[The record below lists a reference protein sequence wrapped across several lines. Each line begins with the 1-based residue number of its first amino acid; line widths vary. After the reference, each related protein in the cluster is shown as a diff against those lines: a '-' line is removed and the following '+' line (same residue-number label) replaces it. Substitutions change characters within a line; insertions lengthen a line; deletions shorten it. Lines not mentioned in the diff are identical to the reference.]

1 MPIFEDNGRK
11 YNVKDEHINNFLAEF
26 PNSSTIMERNGKKYR
41 VKSAD
46 YKAFLEEFDDP
57 IQKGIDAGE
66 ITLTMPE
73 PNKPAE
79 LPQEANLMNEERKIP
94 GFYQGETDVDTFVQE
109 VEQQRKANEE
119 REARNKAWEE
129 KRKQLYRQGS
139 IADYNQYLED
149 EIKRVDQEGNLEDK
163 RRMAKILRNES
174 ADAYRSYIQANPE
187 IANDP
192 SFMESIGRGL
202 KSTVAGTVGSL
213 INAAAS
219 MMGDN
224 YLEEGTGKVLPT
236 NKEDLIR
243 NNMLS
248 EYASKESVDAQPKS
262 AEGGNKGVIDLLREG
277 KVGDALQSAVASGT
291 ESAAQSA
298 LAFVPVVGT
307 PLVFASNYGRNY
319 AENLDQ
325 DMSESQRV
333 VSALGSAGIEAVIER
348 VGGNPV
354 KWFKGGKNITDETTK
369 NIIKN
374 IIHEAEKSPQQ
385 AVKEAAKILGNAF
398 AEEGAEELATGPI
411 TDAWNTVVDGVFGN
425 GANGIIAQYEAMK
438 EQNPN
443 LTVGQFLAEK
453 GKEYAEAGLVGGI
466 AGMGMGGTVAG
477 AGAAV
482 GSIKSRAEFKQQQ
495 DKAYEEELAHS
506 PALSR
511 KQWDKQQ
518 EELGRGNYKAFQRQ
532 QREYAQ
538 EQLAG
543 LDQVANER
551 GISREEAYEQVV
563 QANRKQKQGETLSEE
578 ETNLLNQ
585 FEQGANNKWQEHHLE
600 HISNKEDGNIIY
612 AQTPQQEDVCI
623 VKGHVEY
630 RTDSEGNTTFDEEN
644 SDAYVYVR
652 YNNTGAVKQV
662 PLAELQYT
670 THQSVEDT
678 KRDLARLQQFTPGT
692 TIYMVDGNGAI
703 MMAPNGEPATTT
715 IKGVTQDGIVI
726 TIGENEVE
734 TVIPREEAL
743 KQFRTEEEI
752 ESIIPQETSTGV
764 AQEGEVEVDNVGEQP
779 SPTPSPITQEQPQPS
794 PTLQSGTYVNP
805 KGEEIEIEVLENGN
819 VNMRSGEQVV
829 ENVPVETAQ
838 NLIAN
843 AGFTAKGQPEVTQ
856 PVISQLEQD
865 IADAEEFMTQGDNDY
880 VADNITQAQ
889 KRVEQAS
896 KRKPKSTDKAQR
908 LAELQSINQEKAQ
921 AQAELDRWMK
931 VQEEMD
937 KRRIQATLANERSNT
952 PQGEQDA
959 NVAQENVSQQWNNA
973 PKIEGR
979 KDVRTLPN
987 GTQISGRYVLVGDG
1001 AATPSHNPLNGWATS
1016 EGFPVNERGQ
1026 NVNDRDYRNDKN
1038 AQMETERIAANY
1050 GGQAVENV
1058 PTVSPEGVVY
1068 DGNGRVMAGMI
1079 AAQNGTDQAYIDA
1092 LKQKA
1097 EMFGFTEEQVDSIP
1111 HARVLFVTDEVL
1123 PYTTETFAQ
1132 FNQNEK
1138 KTQGSTETA
1147 VSKSKSLNDET
1158 RSSVLSIMDR
1168 YDSLQG
1174 FFNSSDGG
1182 VDVLKTLQ
1190 DNGVIG
1196 FADMA
1201 ALTEEIDGKVVL
1213 SAQGRDFVTNVLI
1226 GSLFSEEVIRMMGND
1241 RGLKQSILRALP
1253 AIIENRKLGEYALAQ
1268 DIENAIQLLYEAR
1281 NANMP
1286 FILYLRQGN
1295 AFEGYVHERFSA
1307 FEMLLAEE
1315 MSAGVEQFR
1324 QVLTLYNTSAI
1335 NEANGQTSMFG
1346 VRSPEDIKNEIL
1358 DRYGKQSSERQS
1370 KQSRPSNQE
1379 TESAVQG
1386 TQPSDEEEVSGN
1398 RRLSKEGEVVDA
1410 ESEEASQR
1418 IEDNSEPTSTEEPIA
1433 KKLAQEADAFVKAM
1447 GGKGVHIVNDVEELP
1462 GSEGMA
1468 YRAIKSG
1475 EKVMGWYNLAN
1486 DQVYIY
1492 TPNANDEQEVFETLL
1507 HEFVAHKGLRD
1518 LMGHRNFDNMC
1529 KNVWSMMDS
1538 NRRLQFALYVKE
1550 SLAIGSTGMLER
1562 INAMSEQE
1570 KKDYLDELSDR
1581 DCLAAADEFIAH
1593 FAEYGVSEEERNIW
1607 QKIVDTIRQ
1616 WLRDVGFIVGISER
1630 EIAQLLAESHNRLT
1644 RNMTIGEMAEAV
1656 MRSKLMHE
1664 RMNSGVNMGF
1674 QMEEAEDVA
1683 TLNKAGEQ
1691 LNDKGVL
1698 FNIRSNPQVV
1708 AARDRQLKRSVR
1720 NGVLSQD
1727 EAQDIRDFAESITEI
1742 ATAVANAKED
1752 GVAQFPSFSMWNG
1765 LEVRMNAEGKP
1776 VVSVIKYNSEYPMN
1790 IDFAKDCVKR
1800 TALNNVMDVLADR
1813 APWIFNRLTMDNLV
1827 VLNDIIKDH
1836 GLQVPCV
1843 GCFVESKRYRSADY
1857 ARTVVDVWN
1866 KAVEAIQNGTE
1877 KDFLKNNQKIS
1888 EKRII
1893 EYLQKNPQEAI
1904 VLSEADI
1911 VSPTRYGKL
1920 MIEHPEIP
1928 ILLQQT
1934 QGQNNVQLVVP
1945 EAIYFGEVLDK
1956 QDWSIDEAYSVG
1968 GVRMQSFSDFKPKLF
1983 FDYCQVL
1990 ADLSAKRLP
1999 AHSYTKVNS
2008 FAELFGKTGMK
2019 INLSLYFEGRGV
2031 DENGEYTYSAESI
2044 DPDFAYELQDKE
2056 GYTEN
2061 VGTMAIGL
2069 SDEHI
2074 WKMLKDPKIRSISP
2088 YHKSGINPTVA
2099 ARLNAEQFTDYTNE
2113 QNTCTPA
2120 TAREEGESWQDY
2132 YHRITARVNGKVP
2145 NVGKKVDNV
2154 GFNMYDSLL
2163 DTDNPAQ
2170 TAKDYVAYCQANGMV
2185 PKYASFVYN
2194 EDGSF
2199 NEEYYKLLFDFSV
2212 TDRNG
2217 NYAPQKAVT
2226 WREGSMPENTAE
2238 LLKTYLSEEEKAT
2251 QAVRAEIE
2259 PIVDEVMDAL
2269 GEGTRFRI
2277 RNSGYAERDNG
2288 TAISKRALKAEE
2300 NGIRF
2305 RTTYHGSASDFAKFD
2320 HSFMGTGEGLQS
2332 FGWGTYVTEVEDVAK
2347 RYANVALKGEQKF
2360 KYIGDKDV
2368 KKSIVKD
2375 AEGLI
2380 DNAGGFDEA
2389 LQMYEGHRLPP
2400 HYPLAI
2406 AFDFIRSTS
2415 KSDWEGQRHM
2425 YEVEIPDANEAY
2437 YIDYKERMS
2446 NQGEIFTMV
2455 DNALWSDGWKRK
2467 EVDDKVV
2474 FSDGLNRIVLN
2485 PKQTGGDFYNELA
2498 FGLGSPQAASEY
2510 LNDVVGITGIQYDV
2524 NYHNGGNEDGTKNY
2538 VIFNADDAKVV
2549 SNTRFSI
2556 RGNAWSDVPAY
2567 NPGETIGEYIQRVN
2581 AWKQERNVMAQKE
2594 YEEFL
2599 NQQGTRMNRMKQQW
2613 IDRYSPIEDLL
2624 NMLTAKGVKI
2634 DPYDN
2639 AYTYMMLS
2647 GGKAQWD
2654 TQEFQR
2660 NQVKRM
2666 ADAFNAIINS
2676 NSLDDLAESM
2686 TWRNMPDKHESIHWW
2701 NPKSLTRRYTTE
2713 LNNRPLTV
2721 RELIGVYLQAKDVE
2735 EAKTLGLVDRGEAGF
2750 VNNLGRTYS
2759 EIINEVEARLDAAQ
2773 KDELFASVK
2782 AANQFSLDYLYQHGM
2797 MDKVDYDEYSKRAH
2811 YVPERGWRER
2821 DMENREMDYVSEQNI
2836 SSGSPYNSAVI
2847 QAKGRGSLASDPIG
2861 YIVSIG
2867 NSAIMSAQ
2875 KNEAKKYFLDLMM
2888 ENEELFRES
2897 GIGVFKKYWVKQEVD
2912 TDGNVSYVATYVPPT
2927 KGEMLK
2933 DNATKERI
2941 KALQAD
2947 MYGLRDDL
2955 DRQKA
2960 ILSNLINRRRNMT
2973 MDGSIAIMNKGID
2986 AVNAKINRIKNEM
2999 SNIEQEIELRKKQIV
3014 FVSGVSEDMVQRT
3027 AQEKRQ
3033 HVVYVMKDGQK
3044 YELLLEN
3051 NERLANALNRNFPT
3065 PRVGGVIDRVG
3076 RGTRYVSVA
3085 LTQYNPEF
3093 AMSNFLR
3100 DVQSAMVSNEA
3111 NFGKEF
3117 TARFAKNLTVV
3128 PPILCSY
3135 MAKRNQGENDLF
3147 GNDELSGYLKE
3158 FFEEGAPTGYTYL
3171 NDVNEL
3177 AGLFDEM
3184 LQTGKTSKKML
3195 ETAKNAGSFL
3205 SELSELTTRFAQFV
3219 TARQSGYT
3227 PRQSAIIAKEVSTNF
3242 DRKGTMSSNM
3252 GIYAFFNASVQGTYK
3267 FFHDKKYLDKNWQ
3280 KASAAKLMAVSGI
3293 MFIAGMLATL
3303 LNPDDPED
3311 ETMHSEYT
3319 RKTNYVI
3326 GRVKIPVAHFF
3337 RIFYGAGTELAL
3349 AMQGNKTY
3357 ANALFDTM
3365 DFTMQEVMPIGSLP
3379 LSYNREQSKAEV
3391 DASKFLLSLVPTYG
3405 ASTMEALVNQDFRG
3419 ASIYTPY
3426 YTTQDAEHM
3435 KRIHQSRKGTP
3446 LVYDAIAKGLH
3457 WLSGGNPEYEVK
3469 EPGMRGIIDVPGST
3483 IQHIVH
3489 PFIPGAVIMLGDGIS
3504 AGISAAKGEKVDAG
3518 DVPFAR
3524 RVVTHDYNLVRDFN
3538 GEYWEL
3544 KGKMEHF
3551 EKMYKDGQRF
3561 SEEEM
3566 QLARRVLGVMEDYD
3580 AFYKQ
3585 YKKQRKSG
3593 YDGNFG
3599 EYLHEAAN
3607 YNSKNLQVLHN
3618 LNKEWNRTMY

>member
-1 MPIFEDNGRK
+1 MPIFENNGRK

-57 IQKGIDAGE
+57 IQEGIDAGE

-79 LPQEANLMNEERKIP
+79 LPQEANLVNEERKIP
-94 GFYQGETDVDTFVQE
+94 GFFQGETDVDTFVQE

-202 KSTVAGTVGSL
+202 KSTVAGTAGSL
-213 INAAAS
+213 IDAAAS

-243 NNMLS
+243 NNLLT
-248 EYASKESVDAQPKS
+248 EYAAKESVDAQPKS

-354 KWFKGGKNITDETTK
+354 KWFKSGKNITDETTK

-398 AEEGAEELATGPI
+398 AEEGGEELATGPL

-438 EQNPN
+438 DQNPN

-482 GSIKSRAEFKQQQ
+482 GSIQSRAEFKQQQ
-495 DKAYEEELAHS
+495 DKAYEEALEHN

-518 EELGRGNYKAFQRQ
+518 EELGRGNYKAFQRH

-612 AQTPQQEDVCI
+612 AQTPQQEDVNI

-692 TIYMVDGNGAI
+692 TVYMVDGNGAI

-752 ESIIPQETSTGV
+752 ASIIPQETSTGV

-779 SPTPSPITQEQPQPS
+779 SPTPTPTPITQEQPQPS
-794 PTLQSGTYVNP
+794 VTLQSGIYVNP
-805 KGEEIEIEVLENGN
+805 KGEEVEIEVLENGN
-819 VNMRSGEQVV
+819 VNMRNGEQVV
-829 ENVPVETAQ
+829 ENMHAETAQ
-838 NLIAN
+838 NLITN
-843 AGFTAKGQPEVTQ
+843 AGFTAKGQPEVPQ

-865 IADAEEFMTQGDNDY
+865 IADAEEFIAQGDNDY

-937 KRRIQATLANERSNT
+937 KRRIQSTLANERSNT
-952 PQGEQDA
+952 PQGEQEA

-1038 AQMETERIAANY
+1038 AQMETERIASNY

-1058 PTVSPEGVVY
+1058 PTVSAEGVVY

-1079 AAQNGTDQAYIDA
+1079 AAQNGTDQAYTDA

-1182 VDVLKTLQ
+1182 IDVLKTLQ

-1226 GSLFSEEVIRMMGND
+1226 GSLFSERVIRMMGND

-1253 AIIENRKLGEYALAQ
+1253 AIVENRKLGDYALTQ

-1295 AFEGYVHERFSA
+1295 AFDGYVHERFSA
-1307 FEMLLAEE
+1307 FAMLLAEE
-1315 MSAGVEQFR
+1315 MSAGVEEFR

-1346 VRSPEDIKNEIL
+1346 VRSPEDIKNKIL

-1398 RRLSKEGEVVDA
+1398 RRLSKEGDVVDA

-1433 KKLAQEADAFVKAM
+1433 KKLAQEADTFVKAM

-1475 EKVMGWYNLAN
+1475 EKVMGWYNLDN
-1486 DQVYIY
+1486 NQVYIY

-1518 LMGHRNFDNMC
+1518 LMGHRKFDNMC

-1570 KKDYLDELSDR
+1570 KKSYLDALSDN

-1593 FAEYGVSEEERNIW
+1593 FAEYGVSEEERTIW

-1630 EIAQLLAESHNRLT
+1630 EIAQLLNESHNRLT
-1644 RNMTIGEMAEAV
+1644 RDMTIGEMAEAV
-1656 MRSKLMHE
+1656 MRSKNIHARLIKE
-1664 RMNSGVNMGF
+1664 GDAMGF
-1674 QMEEAEDVA
+1674 DREGIIYKSKDGKTIRYKQLSLFNGTTITDNDGSGANNVRRSRTTTLSTLNHLRELEDGEICYVERQFTESGEFDFMTGNKIESCEDVA
-1683 TLNKAGEQ
+1683 YIFKNLENEAIENTFGVLIKNGKPTILHLGMGNHSASVIDFSSLIVAVNRIDPDRVVFVHNHPSGKLICSPQDKQAYSNLEKAIGEKMEDGIIINTRSGEFVTFNQYGLTYSNVIPTNKEGKKAKVYKFNKQSFKVDAPAKFEFSSYGIAEFISTQRLGARDKLNVLLMNHAGECVGNVFLTDNQ
-1691 LNDKGVL
+1691 ITASNAGHVAQQIVHDALSMGGYNVVLYGRSESLNVSAQGTNIVNNLSDIIQRASSNMVRLVDVIEILNDGYESANDN
-1698 FNIRSNPQVV
+1698 NIRFRFTEEEQGIIDKSKADGTWMKAPNGEPTNLNEKQWAQVRTKAFKKWFGDWEK
-1708 AARDRQLKRSVR
+1708 AARIDKLR
-1720 NGVLSQD
+1720 
-1727 EAQDIRDFAESITEI
+1727 ES
-1742 ATAVANAKED
+1742 
-1752 GVAQFPSFSMWNG
+1752 
-1765 LEVRMNAEGKP
+1765 KP
-1776 VVSVIKYNSEYPMN
+1776 VEMNGEEHIGKYELNRESAQSY
-1790 IDFAKDCVKR
+1790 I
-1800 TALNNVMDVLADR
+1800 LNNLRGNYVIADTNEQVELVKKGAKKVTSHSMGNDVHVKSIALI
-1813 APWIFNRLTMDNLV
+1813 PK
-1827 VLNDIIKDH
+1827 II
-1836 GLQVPCV
+1836 QSSI
-1843 GCFVESKRYRSADY
+1843 FVEEMPS
-1857 ARTVVDVWN
+1857 
-1866 KAVEAIQNGTE
+1866 E
-1877 KDFLKNNQKIS
+1877 KDDSQYDSYRYYVCGLDYNGESYTVKVTIGVKGGDYYYDHS
-1888 EKRII
+1888 LTEVEK
-1893 EYLQKNPQEAI
+1893 
-1904 VLSEADI
+1904 
-1911 VSPTRYGKL
+1911 GKL
-1920 MIEHPEIP
+1920 LDMIESNQAVNRKGFTPTGDAPIP
-1928 ILLQQT
+1928 SYALSRVKDTKLLSILQT
-1934 QGQNNVQLVVP
+1934 
-1945 EAIYFGEVLDK
+1945 
-1956 QDWSIDEAYSVG
+1956 
-1968 GVRMQSFSDFKPKLF
+1968 
-1983 FDYCQVL
+1983 
-1990 ADLSAKRLP
+1990 
-1999 AHSYTKVNS
+1999 NS
-2008 FAELFGKTGMK
+2008 SK
-2019 INLSLYFEGRGV
+2019 IV
-2031 DENGEYTYSAESI
+2031 DENGEPMEVWHGGKFGISI
-2044 DPDFAYELQDKE
+2044 
-2056 GYTEN
+2056 
-2061 VGTMAIGL
+2061 
-2069 SDEHI
+2069 
-2074 WKMLKDPKIRSISP
+2074 
-2088 YHKSGINPTVA
+2088 
-2099 ARLNAEQFTDYTNE
+2099 FT
-2113 QNTCTPA
+2113 
-2120 TAREEGESWQDY
+2120 
-2132 YHRITARVNGKVP
+2132 P
-2145 NVGKKVDNV
+2145 NR
-2154 GFNMYDSLL
+2154 NMH
-2163 DTDNPAQ
+2163 
-2170 TAKDYVAYCQANGMV
+2170 
-2185 PKYASFVYN
+2185 F
-2194 EDGSF
+2194 
-2199 NEEYYKLLFDFSV
+2199 
-2212 TDRNG
+2212 
-2217 NYAPQKAVT
+2217 
-2226 WREGSMPENTAE
+2226 
-2238 LLKTYLSEEEKAT
+2238 
-2251 QAVRAEIE
+2251 
-2259 PIVDEVMDAL
+2259 
-2269 GEGTRFRI
+2269 GTRKAAMQRI
-2277 RNSGYAERDNG
+2277 LDEEFGY
-2288 TAISKRALKAEE
+2288 
-2300 NGIRF
+2300 
-2305 RTTYHGSASDFAKFD
+2305 
-2320 HSFMGTGEGLQS
+2320 
-2332 FGWGTYVTEVEDVAK
+2332 
-2347 RYANVALKGEQKF
+2347 
-2360 KYIGDKDV
+2360 GDWLV
-2368 KKSIVKD
+2368 
-2375 AEGLI
+2375 
-2380 DNAGGFDEA
+2380 
-2389 LQMYEGHRLPP
+2389 R
-2400 HYPLAI
+2400 
-2406 AFDFIRSTS
+2406 
-2415 KSDWEGQRHM
+2415 
-2425 YEVEIPDANEAY
+2425 
-2437 YIDYKERMS
+2437 
-2446 NQGEIFTMV
+2446 
-2455 DNALWSDGWKRK
+2455 
-2467 EVDDKVV
+2467 
-2474 FSDGLNRIVLN
+2474 
-2485 PKQTGGDFYNELA
+2485 
-2498 FGLGSPQAASEY
+2498 
-2510 LNDVVGITGIQYDV
+2510 
-2524 NYHNGGNEDGTKNY
+2524 NEDGTFSWKYENEY
-2538 VIFNADDAKVV
+2538 DESYNLHSDKLFATAEEAMEDALSHLENEYAVKPYFLNIRNIKRTDDV
-2549 SNTRFSI
+2549 SNSWDEEIDIAREENAKIDGIVYENVYEDAGSDSYIAFDPNQIKSAETVTYDDNGNVIPLSERFNDDKSDIRFSI
-2556 RGNAWSDVPAY
+2556 AKVTTKEQRRIDA
-2567 NPGETIGEYIQRVN
+2567 EYLE
-2581 AWKQERNVMAQKE
+2581 AARNGDIEKATDLFR
-2594 YEEFL
+2594 EF
-2599 NQQGTRMNRMKQQW
+2599 
-2613 IDRYSPIEDLL
+2613 
-2624 NMLTAKGVKI
+2624 V
-2634 DPYDN
+2634 YD
-2639 AYTYMMLS
+2639 
-2647 GGKAQWD
+2647 KA
-2654 TQEFQR
+2654 
-2660 NQVKRM
+2660 
-2666 ADAFNAIINS
+2666 
-2676 NSLDDLAESM
+2676 
-2686 TWRNMPDKHESIHWW
+2686 
-2701 NPKSLTRRYTTE
+2701 
-2713 LNNRPLTV
+2713 
-2721 RELIGVYLQAKDVE
+2721 
-2735 EAKTLGLVDRGEAGF
+2735 
-2750 VNNLGRTYS
+2750 VNN
-2759 EIINEVEARLDAAQ
+2759 
-2773 KDELFASVK
+2773 
-2782 AANQFSLDYLYQHGM
+2782 
-2797 MDKVDYDEYSKRAH
+2797 KVI
-2811 YVPERGWRER
+2811 P
-2821 DMENREMDYVSEQNI
+2821 MDYVFS
-2836 SSGSPYNSAVI
+2836 YK
-2847 QAKGRGSLASDPIG
+2847 KG
-2861 YIVSIG
+2861 
-2867 NSAIMSAQ
+2867 
-2875 KNEAKKYFLDLMM
+2875 
-2888 ENEELFRES
+2888 
-2897 GIGVFKKYWVKQEVD
+2897 
-2912 TDGNVSYVATYVPPT
+2912 
-2927 KGEMLK
+2927 
-2933 DNATKERI
+2933 
-2941 KALQAD
+2941 
-2947 MYGLRDDL
+2947 
-2955 DRQKA
+2955 
-2960 ILSNLINRRRNMT
+2960 LS
-2973 MDGSIAIMNKGID
+2973 
-2986 AVNAKINRIKNEM
+2986 
-2999 SNIEQEIELRKKQIV
+2999 
-3014 FVSGVSEDMVQRT
+3014 
-3027 AQEKRQ
+3027 
-3033 HVVYVMKDGQK
+3033 
-3044 YELLLEN
+3044 
-3051 NERLANALNRNFPT
+3051 
-3065 PRVGGVIDRVG
+3065 
-3076 RGTRYVSVA
+3076 
-3085 LTQYNPEF
+3085 
-3093 AMSNFLR
+3093 
-3100 DVQSAMVSNEA
+3100 
-3111 NFGKEF
+3111 
-3117 TARFAKNLTVV
+3117 
-3128 PPILCSY
+3128 
-3135 MAKRNQGENDLF
+3135 
-3147 GNDELSGYLKE
+3147 
-3158 FFEEGAPTGYTYL
+3158 
-3171 NDVNEL
+3171 
-3177 AGLFDEM
+3177 
-3184 LQTGKTSKKML
+3184 
-3195 ETAKNAGSFL
+3195 
-3205 SELSELTTRFAQFV
+3205 
-3219 TARQSGYT
+3219 
-3227 PRQSAIIAKEVSTNF
+3227 
-3242 DRKGTMSSNM
+3242 
-3252 GIYAFFNASVQGTYK
+3252 
-3267 FFHDKKYLDKNWQ
+3267 
-3280 KASAAKLMAVSGI
+3280 
-3293 MFIAGMLATL
+3293 
-3303 LNPDDPED
+3303 
-3311 ETMHSEYT
+3311 
-3319 RKTNYVI
+3319 
-3326 GRVKIPVAHFF
+3326 
-3337 RIFYGAGTELAL
+3337 
-3349 AMQGNKTY
+3349 
-3357 ANALFDTM
+3357 
-3365 DFTMQEVMPIGSLP
+3365 
-3379 LSYNREQSKAEV
+3379 
-3391 DASKFLLSLVPTYG
+3391 
-3405 ASTMEALVNQDFRG
+3405 
-3419 ASIYTPY
+3419 
-3426 YTTQDAEHM
+3426 
-3435 KRIHQSRKGTP
+3435 
-3446 LVYDAIAKGLH
+3446 IAKGLKRGNKGAIEEAAYRMAVRIPKNSIIVPMPSRVGYATYTKELAEQIARYTDSEVMDVLKGTERPSMYEMKLAGVKLSNIDLGFRVEGELPKGKNIVIVDNVIDRGMTAYEAVKAIKGASVFAYAYTNQDKDRVLPLKLTDPITYDDKYRIIPLSQRYNEKIDDLRFSIANENQRIFVSNAERAVESIKQEKATPQQWKAMIEKQGGLKAGEDK
-3457 WLSGGNPEYEVK
+3457 WLGLSDWLNEKANATIEMTNDETIAEYAKRVARAKTLTKQEILDFIDENKIQIEEVKYTQFGYGLIDEATRKLEAELKEIGWDAMVEKYPGFDELFEVYNGELLWSEERASVGEYEDF
-3469 EPGMRGIIDVPGST
+3469 IIDEKIVDLDSQDNAINETREKYTTDGLERKREIALVVPT
-3483 IQHIVH
+3483 IESWNKNDEIH
-3489 PFIPGAVIMLGDGIS
+3489 FG
-3504 AGISAAKGEKVDAG
+3504 DAG
-3518 DVPFAR
+3518 GGRAVAWVRFGETTDSEGN
-3524 RVVTHDYNLVRDFN
+3524 RVLVIDEIQSKRHQE
-3538 GEYWEL
+3538 GRE
-3544 KGKMEHF
+3544 KGYKREF
-3551 EKMYKDGQRF
+3551 TKEEEAEYKDLTEEYQRISVPLKMKYGNYIIGRFRTRPFSDF
-3561 SEEEM
+3561 SEEEIKQLVRAENILSRLYELESVKIEGIPSAPFDKNWHELAM
-3566 QLARRVLGVMEDYD
+3566 KRMLRYAAENGYDYVAWTTGEQQADRYDIGKVVNRIESNDTVDYDSTLGVDLVKQVVLFTHDGNAITLRLTPEGIVRASSQYNGHHISDIVGKELGNRIMTETDLVLKEQDLRIGGEGMKGFYDKMLPSFVSKYTKKWGAKVEDIELPKLEKSAQTMHAVNVTPEMKKSVMEGQVMFSIKDNKKAPETVSVQDEHLQTVVSSADGTKVLKDLDSAITEYENVTQTKEKTFLGRLAEILGATKHGSNSQYATFEAVNDKVFTIRFANHNAKVSNFDDHGETEGISIVVTTQDNNGINNDSNAHVIEFFYDAIKLRKADDKPLVEILILMRLIQLA
-3580 AFYKQ
+3580 
-3585 YKKQRKSG
+3585 
-3593 YDGNFG
+3593 
-3599 EYLHEAAN
+3599 
-3607 YNSKNLQVLHN
+3607 
-3618 LNKEWNRTMY
+3618 